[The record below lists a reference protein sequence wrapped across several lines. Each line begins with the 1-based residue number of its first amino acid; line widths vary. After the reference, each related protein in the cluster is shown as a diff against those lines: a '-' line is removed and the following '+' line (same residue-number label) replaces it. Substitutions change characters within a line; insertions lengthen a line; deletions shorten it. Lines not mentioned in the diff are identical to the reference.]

1 MRIVIGL
8 LISAIGLS
16 ACDPAADKQAQL
28 LSEARAAV
36 ASKLLDPTSPLFSEI
51 TVRDQTVCGLV
62 NAKNTY
68 GGYTGGKPFV
78 YSYGTAQLEPD
89 PPSPLLRVEPAQAPS
104 CMFEHK
110 YQTCKTGVPDDG
122 LAVCFA
128 WMHDDVDH
136 TPGTPV
142 ITSAVATVACLKAL
156 DAKFDSD
163 IRPSILTAGSSQSV
177 VNDRGTWSVEVQY
190 NAADDAKDSGVNTKG
205 RCEVNAN
212 GIARVAA
219 LVME

>member
-8 LISAIGLS
+8 LTAAMALIG
-16 ACDPAADKQAQL
+16 CDSAADKQAQL
-28 LSEARAAV
+28 ISEARAAV
-36 ASKLLDPTSPLFSEI
+36 ASNLLDPTSPLFSEI

-68 GGYTGGKPFV
+68 GAYTGGKPFV

-89 PPSPLLRVEPAQAPS
+89 PPSPLLRAEVG
-104 CMFEHK
+104 
-110 YQTCKTGVPDDG
+110 QTQPCLFDRKFKSCKTGVLDDG
-122 LAVCFA
+122 VTVCFA

-142 ITSAVATVACLKAL
+142 ITKAVATAACLKAL
-156 DAKFDSD
+156 DTKFDSD
-163 IRPSILTAGSSQSV
+163 VRPSILTAGSSKSV
-177 VNDRGTWSVEVQY
+177 VNDRGTWSVEVKY
-190 NAADDAKDSGVNTKG
+190 NAADDANDSGINTKG

-212 GIARVAA
+212 GVARVAA